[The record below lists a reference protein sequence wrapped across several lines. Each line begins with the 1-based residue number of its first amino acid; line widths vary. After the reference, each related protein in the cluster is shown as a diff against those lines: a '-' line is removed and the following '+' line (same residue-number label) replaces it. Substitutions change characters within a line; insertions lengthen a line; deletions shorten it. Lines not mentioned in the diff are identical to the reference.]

1 MTTTSRIRER
11 FAALSARGERA
22 LVVYV
27 TAGHPSI
34 PLCRQV
40 LAAVAEGGADLLE
53 LGIPFSDPM
62 ADGPTIQRSS
72 QRALE
77 AGTTMEGVFSLA
89 REFRRISSIPLV
101 LFTYYNPVFV
111 YGGEKFAQRAASE
124 GVDGVL
130 VVDLPPEE
138 AGELTPHLRR
148 HGLDFIHLVTP
159 TTGPERLA
167 SIARCATGFLYYITV
182 TGVTGARESLERD
195 VGPALQRIRAVSPVP
210 VCAGFGISSPDHVR
224 EVCRYADGVVV
235 GSALIDLVEHSAQ
248 SPNMFCHVRDFVA
261 NLKEATRNAGYN
273 PAKNG
278 SRNRD

>member
-1 MTTTSRIRER
+1 MTRTSRIREL
-11 FAALSARGERA
+11 FAGLAARSERA
-22 LVVYV
+22 LVLYL
-27 TAGHPSI
+27 TAGHPTI
-34 PLCRQV
+34 ERCREA

-77 AGTTMEGVFSLA
+77 AGATMEGVFSLV

-111 YGGEKFAQRAASE
+111 YGGEEFAKRAKFE
-124 GVDGVL
+124 GADGVL

-148 HGLDFIHLVTP
+148 HDLDFIHLLTP
-159 TTGPERLA
+159 TTGPERIA
-167 SIARCATGFLYYITV
+167 SIASNASGFLYYVTV
-182 TGVTGARESLERD
+182 TGVTGARKSLDQE

-210 VCAGFGISSPDHVR
+210 VCAGFGISSPDLVR
-224 EVCRYADGVVV
+224 QAARYADGVVV
-235 GSALIDLVEHSAQ
+235 GSALVNMVEQNAE
-248 SPNMFCHVRDFVA
+248 SPNRFREVRDFVA
-261 NLKEATRNAGYN
+261 GLKEATRNAGGIE
-273 PAKNG
+273 KDQG
-278 SRNRD
+278 KT

>member
-1 MTTTSRIRER
+1 MTRTSRIQER
-11 FAALSARGERA
+11 FAGLSARGERA

-27 TAGHPSI
+27 TAGHPTLS
-34 PLCRQV
+34 LCRQV
-40 LAAVAEGGADLLE
+40 LAAAAEGGADLLE

-77 AGTTMEGVFSLA
+77 AGTTMEGVFSLV
-89 REFRRISSIPLV
+89 REFRGITSIPLV

-111 YGGEKFAQRAASE
+111 YGGEEFARRARNE
-124 GVDGVL
+124 GADGVL

-148 HGLDFIHLVTP
+148 YSLDFIRLVTP

-167 SIARCATGFLYYITV
+167 SIAHSAAGFLYYVTV
-182 TGVTGARESLERD
+182 TGVTGARESVDQD

-210 VCAGFGISSPDHVR
+210 VCAGFGISSPEQVR
-224 EVCRYADGVVV
+224 EVSRYADGVVV
-235 GSALIDLVEHSAQ
+235 GSALVNLTERSAQ
-248 SPNMFCHVRDFVA
+248 SPDMFRQVRDFVA
-261 NLKEATRNAGYN
+261 SLKEATRNAGLV
-273 PAKNG
+273 AEG
-278 SRNRD
+278 R